1 MCRSHGKTILTISV
15 KKLFKNVE
23 KPLDKLQKMCYN
35 TITKRK
41 REVNKMDFKC
51 VSVFSTEE
59 LMNLKNEV
67 EKVLNARRGQE
78 AQKIWDTIMTNFR
91 ALYDMGATNTMV
103 TDNETLEEVFYQFNS
118 KPEWEFDNDD

>member
-1 MCRSHGKTILTISV
+1 
-15 KKLFKNVE
+15 
-23 KPLDKLQKMCYN
+23 
-35 TITKRK
+35 
-41 REVNKMDFKC
+41 MDFKC